1 MAIILAA
8 QNGNFTET
16 STWIGGVVPGVGDVA
31 VANNKNVTINASV
44 QCDEVRNDTTG
55 GATVGGTFTLTNG
68 VTLTANVFAGS
79 ATFGVCVTFS
89 LSSPSSAAV
98 IGNVTGGA
106 GTNAS
111 VGVNCGG
118 TGTLSITGNVT
129 GGASAGGGAGVNVWS
144 NGILNVTG
152 TVRAVGGVGVLANT
166 GSGIVNITGDVFG
179 GTITTPGSGP
189 EGARNYGANS
199 ATVINITGNV
209 TGGSAAGAMGSRTWF
224 AGIVNVTGNV
234 YAGTWNGSSPTHGV
248 EQGSTGTIN
257 VYGAAYGSDTVSGV
271 AGANSGGAGGTL
283 YVRRAIGNGFGPGS
297 TVPHAGVAI
306 FTSQNAIT
314 IVEEIEYGPYGQS
327 PVSGAVRFA
336 DVTNNA
342 AVFLRSDSTS
352 KKTLIDPA
360 RTANLLPSASDV
372 RAGVSYNTGSNT
384 GTCAVPSPSSVVFG
398 VPVDA
403 TTGTAV
409 MTPELLWGR
418 ATADITTEN
427 SVGVRLENCLTAAAL
442 RAQLTGA
449 T

>member
-8 QNGNFTET
+8 QNGNFTAT

-106 GTNAS
+106 GAS
-111 VGVNCGG
+111 ASSGVNCGG

-129 GGASAGGGAGVNVWS
+129 GGASVSGGAGVNM
-144 NGILNVTG
+144 NARGTLNVTG
-152 TVRAVGGVGVLANT
+152 TVRAVGGVGVQANT

-209 TGGSAAGAMGSRTWF
+209 TGGSVAGAQGARTWF
-224 AGIVNVTGNV
+224 AGIINVTGNV
-234 YAGTWNGSSPTHGV
+234 YPGTWNGSSPTNGV

-271 AGANSGGAGGTL
+271 AGANSGGTGTI

-297 TVPHAGVAI
+297 TVPHAGGAI
-306 FTSQNAIT
+306 LTAQSATT

-336 DVTNNA
+336 DVTNNVA
-342 AVFLRSDSTS
+342 IFLRSDSS
-352 KKTLIDPA
+352 AKKTLVDPA
-360 RTANLLPSASDV
+360 RTTNLLPAASDV
-372 RAGVSYNTGSNT
+372 RSAVSYNLGSST
-384 GTCAVPSPSSVVFG
+384 GTCAVPSPESVVFG

-409 MTPELLWGR
+409 MTPELFWGR
-418 ATADITTEN
+418 LVADII
-427 SVGVRLENCLTAAAL
+427 GARLESCLTAAAL
-442 RAQLTGA
+442 REQLTGA